1 MPFDRSGRTSSLL
14 PTFSLLS
21 LSYLQTAHCHIAAHC
36 QLSIVFSFLWYQWY
50 LNTRAF
56 GIWSIFG
63 PCLWCFLMPSHP
75 SCDLPIRSPG
85 KSWQACVVSICFDHS
100 HCTCHMSKHIH
111 GVMPPWIFL
120 FPWVQLS
127 LLKSQQGAP
136 ESVEAPEDQFEWG
149 RGYRIRMILALYTF
163 YTVHESWQ
171 FCMEYGV

>member
-1 MPFDRSGRTSSLL
+1 L
-14 PTFSLLS
+14 
-21 LSYLQTAHCHIAAHC
+21 
-36 QLSIVFSFLWYQWY
+36 
-50 LNTRAF
+50 
-56 GIWSIFG
+56 
-63 PCLWCFLMPSHP
+63 
-75 SCDLPIRSPG
+75 
-85 KSWQACVVSICFDHS
+85 
-100 HCTCHMSKHIH
+100 HMSKHIH

-171 FCMEYGV
+171 FCMEYMECRV